1 MAIPE
6 AQLQTWSNQGAVA
19 TAKATHESVRNA
31 LSQATALSG
40 RSFDVFLQG
49 SYKNDTNIRGDS
61 DVDIV
66 VRLNSTFH
74 YDLSLLDA
82 AQQARWAEAYS
93 TRATYVWEHF
103 RGDVLAALV
112 AYYGAGSVNP
122 GRNAVTIAAGG
133 GRLSADVVV
142 ATQYYLYTSFWGVN
156 QQQSADGIAF
166 YSQPDNRL
174 VINYPLPHYDNGVA
188 KNSVART
195 NGWYKPSVRMIK
207 NARTRLVEDGDL
219 DEADAPSYFV
229 ECLIYN
235 VPDSMFGTAYANTYY
250 NVVKWLRGQNV
261 SGFVCQNGV
270 LGLFGPAREQWSP
283 ASASTFLQAL
293 ASQWDN
299 W

>member
-40 RSFDVFLQG
+40 RSFHVFLQG

-82 AQQARWAEAYS
+82 AQQARWAEAYP

-142 ATQYYLYTSFWGVN
+142 ATQYYLYTSFGV
-156 QQQSADGIAF
+156 STSSRRPPA
-166 YSQPDNRL
+166 S
-174 VINYPLPHYDNGVA
+174 
-188 KNSVART
+188 
-195 NGWYKPSVRMIK
+195 PS
-207 NARTRLVEDGDL
+207 TRSPTTC
-219 DEADAPSYFV
+219 PSP
-229 ECLIYN
+229 ESH
-235 VPDSMFGTAYANTYY
+235 PASFGTIRAPAAK
-250 NVVKWLRGQNV
+250 VALRQG
-261 SGFVCQNGV
+261 
-270 LGLFGPAREQWSP
+270 
-283 ASASTFLQAL
+283 
-293 ASQWDN
+293 D
-299 W
+299 